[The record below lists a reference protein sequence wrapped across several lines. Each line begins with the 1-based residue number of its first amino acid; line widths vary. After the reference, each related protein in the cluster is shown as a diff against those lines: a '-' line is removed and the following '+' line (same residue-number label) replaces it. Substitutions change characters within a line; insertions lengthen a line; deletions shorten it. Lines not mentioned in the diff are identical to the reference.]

1 MYFPLVKKVKKPL
14 VFSIGKTIEVLSI
27 GKTVEVLS
35 ICKTIEVLCICKTIY
50 VITIGKNLFSVWQI
64 VIVFIVDKIA
74 YARTIGKKG
83 V

>member
-1 MYFPLVKKVKKPL
+1 
-14 VFSIGKTIEVLSI
+14 
-27 GKTVEVLS
+27 
-35 ICKTIEVLCICKTIY
+35 
-50 VITIGKNLFSVWQI
+50 VWQI